1 MIKNPQLLK
10 KLEENFIRNKG
21 SLLYNQSIKIF
32 TGMWKEGVALGAL
45 PSKDPWEGVEVDIRV
60 AKVLNSCLKK
70 SFQG

>member
-10 KLEENFIRNKG
+10 KFEENFIRNKG
-21 SLLYNQSIKIF
+21 RLPYNQSIKIF
-32 TGMWKEGVALGAL
+32 TGMWKEAVLLGVL
-45 PSKDPWEGVEVDIRV
+45 PSKDPFEGVEVDVRI